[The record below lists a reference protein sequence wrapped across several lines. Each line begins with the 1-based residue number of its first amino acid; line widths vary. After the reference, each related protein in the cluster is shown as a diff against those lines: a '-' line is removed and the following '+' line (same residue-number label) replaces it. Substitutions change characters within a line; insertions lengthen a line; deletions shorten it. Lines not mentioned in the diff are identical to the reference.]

1 MGRVEAEVQRY
12 YRESTAHEWRRLVRD
27 AFQVRL
33 EFETT
38 RRYLEKYLPRRG
50 NILDAGGGP
59 GRYTVTLAKKGYQIT
74 LLDKSPELLA
84 LAQRAIHKEEVTH
97 QVREIVEGDIRDLS
111 RFGDSTFDAVLCL
124 GGPLGHLL
132 RPKDRTQAIR
142 ELVRVAKPSAPVFI
156 SVIGRWAV
164 IEGELVLR
172 ARELADDPRVVERML
187 KTGDYFGGYGFAPAH
202 FYHPEELQRALE
214 DQGLRVMERV
224 GLQGLATHHR
234 SLFNRLNREEP
245 KMIKE
250 WLRIHAKSCTD
261 PAVVATS
268 HHFLMVGKKA
278 R

>member
-38 RRYLEKYLPRRG
+38 LRYLEKYLPRRG

-111 RFGDSTFDAVLCL
+111 RFGDSTFDAVL
-124 GGPLGHLL
+124 
-132 RPKDRTQAIR
+132 
-142 ELVRVAKPSAPVFI
+142 
-156 SVIGRWAV
+156 
-164 IEGELVLR
+164 
-172 ARELADDPRVVERML
+172 
-187 KTGDYFGGYGFAPAH
+187 
-202 FYHPEELQRALE
+202 
-214 DQGLRVMERV
+214 
-224 GLQGLATHHR
+224 
-234 SLFNRLNREEP
+234 
-245 KMIKE
+245 
-250 WLRIHAKSCTD
+250 
-261 PAVVATS
+261 
-268 HHFLMVGKKA
+268 
-278 R
+278 